1 MKVIIICIVL
11 FALTYNVNGAPAEVE
26 NNINDNYLEELLKQ
40 SLSAEKDESETAPAA
55 KLDDNVDDND
65 NEMMEALFVAS
76 LMNEKMNG
84 EDYERWGRRL
94 FRRVTRAVRKV
105 KRFYRRNKGLI
116 HAGYHVIKHFYG
128 KKK

>member
-84 EDYERWGRRL
+84 EDNEEWL
-94 FRRVTRAVRKV
+94 KRAVRRVRRVYRKARNFYKKHKV
-105 KRFYRRNKGLI
+105 LI
-116 HAGYHVIKHFYG
+116 HAGIHVAKALLG